1 MCGRL
6 IPQEWASFEL
16 YTSQEHAIRPTGG
29 ASHLSFS
36 WWWSRGRFIARLK
49 GNSDAKNLLHRGMC
63 SPYVSDLSFM
73 DYWVKYTVILKLQQV
88 SMVELLTRGSTFK
101 GTSLLIHRG
110 SKDSGSFFLLFFVIF
125 CLNIPSRYAL
135 NFTSN
140 HFNFFFWAHWCH
152 WW

>member
-36 WWWSRGRFIARLK
+36 WWWSRGRFNARLK

-88 SMVELLTRGSTFK
+88 RQSDYMMMCHSHG
-101 GTSLLIHRG
+101 
-110 SKDSGSFFLLFFVIF
+110 F
-125 CLNIPSRYAL
+125 CWHGWVWLNCWHVVPHLRQSDY
-135 NFTSN
+135 TMM
-140 HFNFFFWAHWCH
+140 CH
-152 WW
+152 SHGFCWHGWVWL

>member
-16 YTSQEHAIRPTGG
+16 YTSWEHAIRPTGG
-29 ASHLSFS
+29 ASPLSFS

-49 GNSDAKNLLHRGMC
+49 GKSDAKNLLHRGMC

-73 DYWVKYTVILKLQQV
+73 DYFEIAAGKAKWLHDDVPFSRVLLAWM
-88 SMVELLTRGSTFK
+88 SMVELLKRGSTFK

-110 SKDSGSFFLLFFVIF
+110 SKDSGSFFLLLFFLKYSF
-125 CLNIPSRYAL
+125 
-135 NFTSN
+135 
-140 HFNFFFWAHWCH
+140 
-152 WW
+152 